1 VGIYRSTRLW
11 QLTAVIAGAVVV
23 AIFGSQ
29 LARAQN
35 PDQQAPLI
43 VSPID
48 EAHFVALAGNTR
60 PEVRNAAS
68 DRGPVDDSFIL
79 SDMMLQL
86 RRSPG
91 RERALDHFIDEL
103 HDRRSPNF
111 HRWMSAKEFGERW
124 GVAREDLSTIT
135 GWLKSNG
142 FKVNVVY
149 PSRMVIDFSGTAR
162 QIRAAFHTEIHYVD
176 VGGKT
181 YFANVTDPEIPAAL
195 APVVVGV
202 VSMHDFPVHKAY
214 TYIATSGNEENDLAP
229 ADLATIYNLNP
240 LFSAGITGTNQTIA
254 VVGDSDLYNVSDWDT
269 FQSLFGLAGY
279 GGTFT
284 TIHPPPP
291 SDLFNNCNDPG
302 VTSDDDES
310 TIDVEWATGAAPS
323 AAIELASCQG
333 SGTDAASTG
342 LFIAIE
348 NLTNAAAP
356 PAIIDVS
363 YVTCETG
370 VGAAANAAINSSYQQ
385 AVAEGVSVFVAAG
398 DNGPAATCVSMS
410 EKAGTSWAT
419 AGVNVNGLAS
429 TQYDVAVGGT
439 DFEDTYLGEQGTYW
453 SLTNT
458 ATYGSALSY
467 IPEIPWDGSC
477 ASALLASFFFT
488 NMRLGDGLPYG
499 ADGWCNTSSDQ
510 ICPPQREAEAAQAA
524 VRPECRTHQ
533 LHWWSAARAPD
544 TPSHRGNLFTGTRT
558 MASAI
563 HPTCR
568 CSPAV
573 DLGCTVTPGSSPIR
587 ITPFAIRTIPRSR
600 NASYRVEEP
609 PSRRQS

>member
-1 VGIYRSTRLW
+1 MGIYRSTRLW

-149 PSRMVIDFSGTAR
+149 PSRMVIDFSGTAK
-162 QIRAAFHTEIHYVD
+162 QIRAAFHTEIHYLNVD
-176 VGGKT
+176 GKT
-181 YFANVTDPEIPAAL
+181 YFSNVTDPEIPAAL

-279 GGTFT
+279 GSTFT

-291 SDLFNNCNDPG
+291 SDLFNNCDDPG

-410 EKAGTSWAT
+410 TKAGTSWAT

-510 ICPPQREAEAAQAA
+510 ICPPQREAEAAQTA

-544 TPSHRGNLFTGTRT
+544 TPSHRGNPFTGTRA

-563 HPTCR
+563 HRTCR

-587 ITPFAIRTIPRSR
+587 ITPFAIRTILRSR